1 MSLTWFWDSLASPIF
16 DLFAICFPIK
26 IDFYFSVPDFGNPQ
40 LEQSNS
46 IFEINSLQFGQSESS
61 IFNT

>member
-1 MSLTWFWDSLASPIF
+1 MSLTRFCDSLASPIL
-16 DLFAICFPIK
+16 DLFAICVPIK
-26 IDFYFSVPDFGNPQ
+26 SDFYVSVPDFGNPQ